1 MKTKETFDLWFWCC
15 LIAFAIIIT
24 GICFL
29 PSLLI
34 KPGQLDF
41 RETGQIGD
49 TIGGIM
55 GPFVA
60 IAASILTFIAFW
72 VQFKANIQQ
81 RHDIAIERF
90 EHNFYEMLQLHS
102 NIRNSLDFIIIE
114 DEKEVHYPG
123 VDAFDCLYTRIQF
136 QKNGVTYE
144 GIKRVFAQIPAVD
157 AYDLYLSEYFVHCL
171 DNYFRM
177 LYRIIKY
184 VDESHVIDDN
194 QKYNYVCI
202 LRATLSWY
210 ELLVLFYNGL
220 SDNGNKHFKP
230 LVEKYALFNNLRIE
244 ELASS
249 DDQVLYQSKLNADY
263 PFSRDENRNMSLEYK
278 KGAFVHN
285 I

>member
-1 MKTKETFDLWFWCC
+1 
-15 LIAFAIIIT
+15 
-24 GICFL
+24 
-29 PSLLI
+29 
-34 KPGQLDF
+34 
-41 RETGQIGD
+41 
-49 TIGGIM
+49 
-55 GPFVA
+55 
-60 IAASILTFIAFW
+60 
-72 VQFKANIQQ
+72 
-81 RHDIAIERF
+81 
-90 EHNFYEMLQLHS
+90 
-102 NIRNSLDFIIIE
+102 
-114 DEKEVHYPG
+114 
-123 VDAFDCLYTRIQF
+123 
-136 QKNGVTYE
+136 
-144 GIKRVFAQIPAVD
+144 
-157 AYDLYLSEYFVHCL
+157 
-171 DNYFRM
+171 M